1 MTNHHKALAA
11 YLNAHHH
18 QQTIHPNNITTA
30 LKELNLTLEPKALAP
45 SAPPVYTPPQP
56 SNLTAGGSMTT
67 YRERLKAGIHDANN
81 QPAEPAQL
89 NPDELP
95 GRHAPL
101 DELATA
107 RGIIWSSDNLTIAD
121 KQDQLRAALA
131 ATTPA
136 NTTSDDIAGLQ

>member
-30 LKELNLTLEPKALAP
+30 LKALNLHLAP
-45 SAPPVYTPPQP
+45 SAPPHYNPGQHQP
-56 SNLTAGGSMTT
+56 SGQEEPMTT
-67 YRERLKAGIHDANN
+67 YRERLKAGIHNANN
-81 QPAEPAQL
+81 QPDQPDQL

-107 RGIIWSSDNLTIAD
+107 RGIIWSNDNLTVAD

-131 ATTPA
+131 ASAPA